1 MDKEEIFNKPEKE
14 VVKKA
19 KRKLTE
25 KQLANLAKGRERM
38 KLKREEAKK
47 NKDVLQVEKKKKKEV
62 IQVEKQKKKEVIQ
75 GEKEHI
81 KLTKENLKKKRKTIK
96 EISQKKEMAILEKL
110 QQKEKRENKKKQSL
124 EDLFHKLKV
133 DCLSQ
138 AKSVREYTDIK
149 ESLEGIDGD
158 ILMDDS
164 KLKDFVQKAMSPFIN
179 GSIVEEQEE

>member
-1 MDKEEIFNKPEKE
+1 MDKEDIFKKAETE
-14 VVKKA
+14 ETVVKKPR
-19 KRKLTE
+19 RKLTE

-47 NKDVLQVEKKKKKEV
+47 NKDVLQVEKK
-62 IQVEKQKKKEVIQ
+62 KKKEVIQ

-110 QQKEKRENKKKQSL
+110 QQKEKKENKKKQSL

-158 ILMDDS
+158 ILMDDT
-164 KLKDFVQKAMSPFIN
+164 KLKDYVSKAMSPFIN